1 MQQLG
6 EGKWRDCAA
15 RVVQHSRFLNLASLE
30 FVNQR
35 EADGTRV
42 CVCVMQ
48 TYSRP
53 HSRS

>member
-1 MQQLG
+1 MAIVLLAG
-6 EGKWRDCAA
+6 RI
-15 RVVQHSRFLNLASLE
+15 VQHSRFLNLASLE

-35 EADGTRV
+35 ETV

-53 HSRS
+53 HSRP